1 MRVRTSPR
9 ISHQSFHFSI
19 ATNVPPSLPPSAS
32 TLTRG
37 GRVPPTAF
45 RPTDDYVTVYEAVPP
60 VMVAQAEPHA
70 VPPVL

>member
-1 MRVRTSPR
+1 MRVRNSLR
-9 ISHQSFHFSI
+9 ISHQSSHFSI

-32 TLTRG
+32 TPARG
-37 GRVPPTAF
+37 GRAPPIAF

-70 VPPVL
+70 VPLVL